1 MQQLY
6 EKEERKKETERRKEA
21 ANMRKIEKKLET
33 TRKRKAESDYED
45 SEDDELDDILN
56 NVEDDDGNDDE
67 SSVNNAE
74 EGDSDKENGVST
86 ESIQF
91 PSMDLREYHVTKKT
105 WKQLNPPTSEDN
117 IKGKWYACIFKGKCQ
132 NLFIGRV
139 LQRFLTDSIEEGGY
153 TAAIEVDCLKQKLG
167 TADDILREN
176 PIEKKDIGIA
186 PVTDVIAGPLKAV
199 LLENGKWK
207 FPEYANVTKLFHKLQ
222 KEDRQKMYN
231 TFVATTFNKEE

>member
-33 TRKRKAESDYED
+33 MRRKRKAESNYED

-56 NVEDDDGNDDE
+56 NVDDDGNDDE

-86 ESIQF
+86 KSIQF
-91 PSMDLREYHVTKKT
+91 PSMDLREYHVTKKM
-105 WKQLNPPTSEDN
+105 WKQLNPPPSEDI

-139 LQRFLTDSIEEGGY
+139 LQRGY

-167 TADDILREN
+167 TANDILREN
-176 PIEKKDIGIA
+176 PIEKKDIGTA

-222 KEDRQKMYN
+222 KEERQKMYN
-231 TFVATTFNKEE
+231 TLVATTFNKEE